1 MKDKIIT
8 AAQAAEMIKD
18 GSTLMVGG
26 FMANGSPE
34 LIMDALVAKDVKDLT
49 VICNDGGVGPQF
61 DEEGNEISGPT
72 GNGKLIKNKSIKK
85 LIATHIGLNKQVA
98 EQMNAG
104 ELEVELVPQG
114 SMAEMIR
121 AAGAGLGGIITPT
134 GVGTDIANGAFTKQE
149 ITLDGKDYLIMAP
162 IRADVAV
169 LRGSIVD
176 KKGNV
181 FYKGTTKNFQ
191 MVMATAADTVI
202 VEAEKLVEVGE
213 LDGDYV
219 MTPYIF
225 VDYIVVGGDK

>member
-1 MKDKIIT
+1 MKDKVIT
-8 AAQAAEMIKD
+8 AAQAVAMIND
-18 GSTLMVGG
+18 GTMLMVGG

-34 LIMDALVAKDVKDLT
+34 LIIDALVERGAKDLT

-61 DEEGNEISGPT
+61 NEEGKEIVGPT

-121 AAGAGLGGIITPT
+121 AAGAGLGGVITPT
-134 GVGTDIANGAFTKQE
+134 GVGTDIANGVFTKQE
-149 ITLDGKDYLIMAP
+149 INIDGKDYLVMAP
-162 IRADVAV
+162 IHADVAI
-169 LRGSIVD
+169 LRGNIVD